1 MFCMCHGGGG
11 IIRDRD
17 GWVYIER
24 EREMARVCIN
34 PNRVFQGRLLRW
46 LFSSVPR
53 SSKNGPKN
61 DFQEVIFGTKKIVT

>member
-34 PNRVFQGRLLRW
+34 PNRVFQGHLLRW

-53 SSKNGPKN
+53 SSKNGPKMI
-61 DFQEVIFGTKKIVT
+61 FKKSFFGTKKIVT